1 MKKYEE
7 NYEIKLSELFEKNLT
22 IPYYQRPYEW
32 KRENLFTLIDDIMK
46 NFECK
51 EKINLGTIILYKNEN
66 NEYEIVDGQQRI
78 ITLSLILK
86 ILNEKFNSKLFE
98 KEILCVSSMEQRII
112 KNYSFL
118 KNIIKK
124 LEINLNLNKNNFYEY
139 LENEVKF
146 YLLEATSKEETFQLF
161 DGRNSKYKDLTPI
174 DLLKAYHLGELPND
188 YNLEEKGKLLSNWE
202 ENIKIE
208 ESKND
213 FFWAMSKIEYLFN
226 CMLFNIYNWS
236 LNMNAREF
244 TKNDIYLYKGYKDSD
259 NYEYVKYYKSL
270 ENNAFQI
277 NKPFKAGEGFFKMVE
292 HYIKI
297 LNNITEEDKL
307 LKKYKNDYRFK
318 YIYYLYYGGL
328 LLFYDKFGEDIP
340 ELKKET
346 IIDYLYRW
354 SLTHRINK
362 QSVTTNSINRYVLSS
377 KYNFFFECSNA
388 TTIEDLF
395 KLEVDDIK
403 NQFSDSEK
411 VGKLRRDLWNELN
424 YQKD

>member
-1 MKKYEE
+1 MEKGEV
-7 NYEIKLSELFEKNLT
+7 NYEIKLSELLEKNLT
-22 IPYYQRPYEW
+22 IPDYQRPYEW
-32 KRENLFTLIDDIMK
+32 KRDNIFTLIDDIMK

-86 ILNEKFNSKLFE
+86 ILDEKFNSKLFE

-112 KNYSFL
+112 KNYYSL
-118 KNIIKK
+118 KDIIKK
-124 LEINLNLNKNNFYEY
+124 LENSSNLDKKIFYNY
-139 LENEVKF
+139 LENDVKF
-146 YLLEATSKEETFQLF
+146 YLLEATTKEEAFQLF

-174 DLLKAYHLGELPND
+174 DLLKAYHLGELPD
-188 YNLEEKGKLLSNWE
+188 EYHLEEKKRILENWE
-202 ENIKIE
+202 KNIRVSQDGICN
-208 ESKND
+208 S
-213 FFWAMSKIEYLFN
+213 MSKIEYLFN

-236 LNMNAREF
+236 LNKSIRPF

-259 NYEYVKYYKSL
+259 NYEYVKYYKSIA
-270 ENNAFQI
+270 NNSLQI

-292 HYIKI
+292 HYIDK
-297 LNNITEEDKL
+297 LDNIIKEDKL
-307 LKKYKNDYRFK
+307 LKKYNNDYGFK

-340 ELKKET
+340 KLKKET

-354 SLTHRINK
+354 SLTHRINNK
-362 QSVTTNSINRYVLSS
+362 SVTKMSINHYVLSS
-377 KYNFFFECSNA
+377 KFNFFFECSNA
-388 TTIEDLF
+388 LTVEELF

-403 NQFSDSEK
+403 NQPSESEIL
-411 VGKLRRDLWNELN
+411 GELRRNLWNELN